1 LFGQSAERVLP
12 EGGARTAAAGRRLVL
27 LTWQRVV
34 SPSLESVRLLFSE
47 GRLRAS
53 GRIIAAANSEGTEPF
68 SGSFSASV
76 ERADEAARLLLRTT
90 TADEER
96 QVSLSRTEDGVWL
109 VDHGHGATR
118 NAFDG
123 AIDVD
128 VTGAVTFNALPI
140 RRLGLHRE
148 PGAHELPVLCVS
160 LPDLT
165 VTLVRQTYRT
175 VSISEDGAV
184 INYSDP
190 TFSADLTVD
199 PNGMVINFPGR
210 AHRI

>member
-1 LFGQSAERVLP
+1 M
-12 EGGARTAAAGRRLVL
+12 

-53 GRIIAAANSEGTEPF
+53 GRIISATSQATGVEAF
-68 SGSFSASV
+68 SASFSASV
-76 ERADEAARLLLRTT
+76 ERAEEAGRLLLRTT

-109 VDHGHGATR
+109 VDHGNGAHR
-118 NAFDG
+118 NAFEG

-128 VTGAVTFNALPI
+128 VSGAVTFNALPI

-148 PGAHELPVLCVS
+148 PGEHELPTVWVS
-160 LPDLT
+160 LPDLA

-175 VSISEDGAV
+175 VSISDEGAV
-184 INYSDP
+184 ISYSDEHL
-190 TFSADLTVD
+190 TADITVD
-199 PNGMVINFPGR
+199 TNGMVVDFPGR

>member
-1 LFGQSAERVLP
+1 M
-12 EGGARTAAAGRRLVL
+12 

-53 GRIIAAANSEGTEPF
+53 GRIIAAANETTEAF
-68 SGSFSASV
+68 SASFSASV
-76 ERADEAARLLLRTT
+76 ERAEDAARLLLRTT

-96 QVSLSRTEDGVWL
+96 QVSLSRTEDGIWL
-109 VDHGHGATR
+109 VDHGHGAHR

-123 AIDVD
+123 ALDVD

-140 RRLGLHRE
+140 RRLGLHQT
-148 PGAHELPVLCVS
+148 PGEHELPVVCVTLPS
-160 LPDLT
+160 LD
-165 VTLVRQTYRT
+165 VTLVRHNYRT
-175 VSISEDGAV
+175 VSVSDDGAM
-184 INYSDP
+184 INFSDP
-190 TFSADLTVD
+190 NFSADLTVD
-199 PNGMVINFPGR
+199 PNGMIVNFPGR

>member
-1 LFGQSAERVLP
+1 M
-12 EGGARTAAAGRRLVL
+12 
-27 LTWQRVV
+27 LTWQRVA

-53 GRIIAAANSEGTEPF
+53 GRIIAAANQDDETEAF

-96 QVSLSRTEDGVWL
+96 QVSLSRTEDGIWL
-109 VDHGHGATR
+109 VDHGHGAHR

-148 PGAHELPVLCVS
+148 AASHEVPVLCVA
-160 LPDLT
+160 LPDLA

-175 VSISEDGAV
+175 VSIDEHGAV
-184 INYSDP
+184 INYTDP
-190 TFSADLTVD
+190 NFSADLTVD
-199 PNGMVINFPGR
+199 PNGMIIDFPGR